1 MLPFRKRQDDG
12 VGVGPVETITREHD
26 DEFDMLDAVAEDFM
40 RAVETKDKA
49 LLKEAIASLV
59 NYIQD
64 IDSEQDEQ
72 PIEGEG

>member
-1 MLPFRKRQDDG
+1 
-12 VGVGPVETITREHD
+12 
-26 DEFDMLDAVAEDFM
+26 MLDAVAEDFM